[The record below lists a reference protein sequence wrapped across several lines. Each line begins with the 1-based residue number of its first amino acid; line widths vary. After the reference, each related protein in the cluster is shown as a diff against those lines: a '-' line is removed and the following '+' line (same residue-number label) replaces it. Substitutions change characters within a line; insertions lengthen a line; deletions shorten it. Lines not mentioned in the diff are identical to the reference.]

1 MPFLCAFYMV
11 YAAIFLLLIYLSMYR
26 VNDTMH
32 NSEEHGMKPACMSI
46 TPTSDTG
53 ELYKTLNELVD
64 YSVFQFL
71 GL

>member
-1 MPFLCAFYMV
+1 MKGNTL
-11 YAAIFLLLIYLSMYR
+11 IHLLIYLSIDH

-32 NSEEHGMKPACMSI
+32 NSEEHGMKPAYVGI

-53 ELYKTLNELVD
+53 ELYKTLNKLVD
-64 YSVFQFL
+64 YSVFWFL